1 MSEPHIPKIGD
12 VTKWAEEITHAAAK
26 GSNGLDGSE
35 RANAALAAVEKVFAG
50 RGGSASG
57 KGVTGLLVDGASKI
71 SETPIGPIAQRFAT
85 SGPFNQIIA
94 ASGGLQA
101 GRGAIALATAV
112 KTSRNAATGK
122 IDKAA
127 LRSTTMSAVTN
138 IAIGAV
144 VVGLSLGLGRGLFSG
159 GGNSR

>member
-1 MSEPHIPKIGD
+1 MTEPHIPKIGD
-12 VTKWAEEITHAAAK
+12 VTKWAEELTQAAAK
-26 GSNGLDGSE
+26 GSKGLEGAE

-50 RGGSASG
+50 RGASASG
-57 KGVTGLLVDGASKI
+57 KGISDLLVGGASKI
-71 SETPIGPIAQRFAT
+71 GESPIGPIAQKFA
-85 SGPFNQIIA
+85 SAGPFNQIMA

-101 GRGAIALATAV
+101 GRGVVALATMA

-127 LRSTTMSAVTN
+127 VRSTTMSAVTN

-144 VVGLSLGLGRGLFSG
+144 VVGLSLGLGRGMFTG